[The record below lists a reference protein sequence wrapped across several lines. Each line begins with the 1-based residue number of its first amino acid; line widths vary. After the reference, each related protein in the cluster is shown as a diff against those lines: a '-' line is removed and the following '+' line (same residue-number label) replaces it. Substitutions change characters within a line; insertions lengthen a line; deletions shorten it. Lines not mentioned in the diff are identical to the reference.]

1 MPTFNSNHV
10 QSSNKQLC
18 THINQRLLRIEL
30 DVPIQM
36 SLVLFLSVR
45 WRGIM
50 TDHMETNV
58 IVT

>member
-36 SLVLFLSVR
+36 SLVLFLSVS